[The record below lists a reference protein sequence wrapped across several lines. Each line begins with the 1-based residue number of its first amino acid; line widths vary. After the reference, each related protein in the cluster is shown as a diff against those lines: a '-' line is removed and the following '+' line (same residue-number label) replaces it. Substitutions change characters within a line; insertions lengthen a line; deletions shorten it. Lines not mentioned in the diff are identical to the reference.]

1 MTPNEMAREIRRLII
16 EISYKANVGHI
27 GSCLSVANI
36 LAALYADD
44 GGILDLPFE
53 GGYYYRCNGCGYSFA
68 TPDEDDDLCYT
79 CSPRDSNYKLSND
92 RDRFIISCGH
102 KALTVYAAL
111 FLRGFITRDEL
122 DTYCQPGSRLY
133 THPNHEV
140 PGVEYSTGSL
150 GMGLSYAC
158 GEALAAKMQGS
169 KRKVYCLC
177 SDGELQEGSLWEAI
191 MFAAHHKLDNLIC
204 IVDANGQQAL
214 GKTADICDLNKP
226 VTALGV
232 NFTSLRAKFVA
243 FGWNWAECVSPMA
256 VTSALGTAL
265 RVSKDAGTPAVVI
278 VPTVFGDGVSFM
290 ETGGVSWH
298 YLPLNEE
305 QYAQALVEVTA

>member
-16 EISYKANVGHI
+16 EISYRANTGHL
-27 GSCLSVANI
+27 GSNLSIVPIVAS
-36 LAALYADD
+36 LYAPD
-44 GGILDLPFE
+44 GGVLNLW
-53 GGYYYRCNGCGYSFA
+53 GNGVFNGD
-68 TPDEDDDLCYT
+68 P
-79 CSPRDSNYKLSND
+79 D
-92 RDRFIISCGH
+92 RDKFILSCGH
-102 KALTVYAAL
+102 KALAVYVAL
-111 FLRGFITRDEL
+111 HLRGFITRDEL

-169 KRKVYCLC
+169 NRKVYCLV
-177 SDGELQEGSLWEAI
+177 SDGELQEGSLWEAV

-214 GKTADICDLNKP
+214 GRTADICDLNKP
-226 VTALGV
+226 VTALGM

-243 FGWNWAECVSPMA
+243 FGWNWAECVNPMA

-265 RVSKDAGTPAVVI
+265 RLSKDAGTPAVVI

-305 QYAQALVEVTA
+305 QYAQALAEVTS